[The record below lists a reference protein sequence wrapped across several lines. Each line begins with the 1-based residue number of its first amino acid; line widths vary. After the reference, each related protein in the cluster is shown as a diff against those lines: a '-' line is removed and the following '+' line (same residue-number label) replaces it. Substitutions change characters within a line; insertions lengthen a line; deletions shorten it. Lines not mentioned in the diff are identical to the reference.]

1 MFNTN
6 DRVIAGSKNIANSFN
21 SYFTGIG
28 PTLAKTFHKNNS
40 QVKDNHRALMKG
52 NYNKSMYLEPVKES
66 EIFSIVTKFKSRQSQ
81 SFDSIKMSTIKR
93 TILGILTP
101 LTHICNLSFQS
112 GKVPDKMKIAKVVP
126 IYKSGSTQDFGNYRP
141 ISILPQFSKIL
152 EKVFLNRLII
162 YIEKQQILVKNQF
175 GVRQKHST
183 ENALVTLIENI
194 SDALDNNDFSIA
206 IFLDLKKVFDTI
218 NHDILLDKM
227 FFYGVRGIVFDWVK
241 NYLSNRKQY
250 MFYDGEDSVKQPI
263 KCGVPQGSILG
274 PILFILYI
282 NDLCFTSEKLKYILF
297 ADDTNLLYSNSNLND
312 LTKIMNTE
320 LCTIFRWFKVNKL
333 SLNINKTNF

>member
-1 MFNTN
+1 
-6 DRVIAGSKNIANSFN
+6 
-21 SYFTGIG
+21 
-28 PTLAKTFHKNNS
+28 
-40 QVKDNHRALMKG
+40 
-52 NYNKSMYLEPVKES
+52 
-66 EIFSIVTKFKSRQSQ
+66 
-81 SFDSIKMSTIKR
+81 MSTIKR

-175 GVRQKHST
+175 GFRQKHST

-206 IFLDLKKVFDTI
+206 IFLDL
-218 NHDILLDKM
+218 
-227 FFYGVRGIVFDWVK
+227 W
-241 NYLSNRKQY
+241 
-250 MFYDGEDSVKQPI
+250 DG
-263 KCGVPQGSILG
+263 L
-274 PILFILYI
+274 
-282 NDLCFTSEKLKYILF
+282 
-297 ADDTNLLYSNSNLND
+297 
-312 LTKIMNTE
+312 
-320 LCTIFRWFKVNKL
+320 
-333 SLNINKTNF
+333 

>member
-1 MFNTN
+1 MFKTN
-6 DRVIAGSKNIANSFN
+6 DRVIAGSIKIANSFN

-28 PTLAKTFHKNNS
+28 PTLAKTFHKNDS
-40 QVKDNHRALMKG
+40 LVKDHHRTFMKG

-66 EIFSIVTKFKSRQSQ
+66 EIFNIVTKFKSKQSQ
-81 SFDSIKMSTIKR
+81 SFDSSKMSTITR

-141 ISILPQFSKIL
+141 ISILPQFSKI

-162 YIEKQQILVKNQF
+162 YIEKQQILGF
-175 GVRQKHST
+175 RQKHST
-183 ENALVTLIENI
+183 ENALVTLTENI

-206 IFLDLKKVFDTI
+206 IFLDLKKAFDTI

-227 FFYGVRGIVFDWVK
+227 SFYGVRGIVFDWVK
-241 NYLSNRKQY
+241 NYLSNRAQCVS
-250 MFYDGEDSVKQPI
+250 YDGEYSVKQPI

-312 LTKIMNTE
+312 FTE
-320 LCTIFRWFKVNKL
+320 YRTMYYFQMVQSEQTL
-333 SLNINKTNF
+333 

>member
-1 MFNTN
+1 
-6 DRVIAGSKNIANSFN
+6 
-21 SYFTGIG
+21 
-28 PTLAKTFHKNNS
+28 
-40 QVKDNHRALMKG
+40 MKG

-66 EIFSIVTKFKSRQSQ
+66 EIFSIVTKFKSKQSQ
-81 SFDSIKMSTIKR
+81 SFGSIKMSTIKR
-93 TILGILTP
+93 AILGILTP
-101 LTHICNLSFQS
+101 LTLICNLSFQS

-175 GVRQKHST
+175 GFRQKHST
-183 ENALVTLIENI
+183 KNALVTLIENI

-206 IFLDLKKVFDTI
+206 IFLDLRKAFDTI

-241 NYLSNRKQY
+241 NYYQMASNMCPMMMRIQ
-250 MFYDGEDSVKQPI
+250 
-263 KCGVPQGSILG
+263 
-274 PILFILYI
+274 
-282 NDLCFTSEKLKYILF
+282 
-297 ADDTNLLYSNSNLND
+297 
-312 LTKIMNTE
+312 
-320 LCTIFRWFKVNKL
+320 
-333 SLNINKTNF
+333 